1 LKKRWIHNLDSN
13 ISQIV
18 VKGMKKNQEEQ
29 VTEDQIMDDLKG
41 YQDFENFM
49 KNMTQVE
56 ELSQE
61 SKELLRS

>member
-1 LKKRWIHNLDSN
+1 MKKRWIHNLDSN

-18 VKGMKKNQEEQ
+18 VKGLKKNQEEQ

>member
-1 LKKRWIHNLDSN
+1 MDSN

-18 VKGMKKNQEEQ
+18 VKGLKKNQEEQ

>member
-1 LKKRWIHNLDSN
+1 
-13 ISQIV
+13 
-18 VKGMKKNQEEQ
+18 MKKNQEEQ

>member
-18 VKGMKKNQEEQ
+18 VKGLKKNQEEQ

>member
-1 LKKRWIHNLDSN
+1 
-13 ISQIV
+13 
-18 VKGMKKNQEEQ
+18 
-29 VTEDQIMDDLKG
+29 MDDLKG

>member
-1 LKKRWIHNLDSN
+1 MKKRWIHNLDSN

>member
-1 LKKRWIHNLDSN
+1 LDSN

-18 VKGMKKNQEEQ
+18 VKGLKKNQEEQ